1 MKPDIFVTPFKY
13 SVEFEFS
20 IAATCRQW
28 VSNSSKLEIFRM
40 FKSRKTPSR
49 NAPMRAIEL
58 LAKMSN
64 SDISPVT
71 KVVSLETL
79 YKSDSNIDALPAVL
93 KIIGKIH

>member
-1 MKPDIFVTPFKY
+1 
-13 SVEFEFS
+13 
-20 IAATCRQW
+20 
-28 VSNSSKLEIFRM
+28 
-40 FKSRKTPSR
+40 
-49 NAPMRAIEL
+49 MRAIEF

-71 KVVSLETL
+71 KVASLETL